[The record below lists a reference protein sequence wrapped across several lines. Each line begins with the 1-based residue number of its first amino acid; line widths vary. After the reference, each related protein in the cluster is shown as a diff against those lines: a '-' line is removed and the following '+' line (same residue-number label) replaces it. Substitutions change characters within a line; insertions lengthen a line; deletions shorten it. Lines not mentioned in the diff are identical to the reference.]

1 MPDYRFEREARTP
14 YSESYTIEDDEHSL
28 GRVDLHYT
36 SSATYATV
44 AVHQS
49 LDDEAIQ
56 ELIATIDDR
65 LVSSAD
71 PYREDFIVTV
81 WKGEETG
88 VYADDPDMD
97 DLEDE
102 DGDDEADAG
111 GGAATGAA
119 AGAGAGR
126 EA

>member
-1 MPDYRFEREARTP
+1 MPEYRFEREARTP
-14 YSESYTIEDDEHSL
+14 HSESYTIEDDEHSL

-36 SSATYATV
+36 SSATFATI

-49 LDDEAIQ
+49 LDDDAVQ
-56 ELIATIDDR
+56 ELIAAIDDR

-81 WKGEETG
+81 WRGEEAG

-97 DLEDE
+97 DLDDEDE
-102 DGDDEADAG
+102 DGEDGRTDAG
-111 GGAATGAA
+111 RGV
-119 AGAGAGR
+119 GAGAGR